1 MLTLHHIGI
10 TTRNLRRLE
19 AFYRDHFGAQ
29 VVRRGGWPGGQQG
42 FDQCMGLHDSAVRIV
57 LLRCGA
63 AHLEL
68 FEFTRPQT
76 LPAAE
81 ASVAREGLTHLAF
94 QVSDCRAEY
103 ARLSAAGM
111 RFNAQPLLTP
121 VGAWFTYGHDPDG
134 NIVELI
140 QPPPG
145 D

>member
-1 MLTLHHIGI
+1 M
-10 TTRNLRRLE
+10 
-19 AFYRDHFGAQ
+19 
-29 VVRRGGWPGGQQG
+29 
-42 FDQCMGLHDSAVRIV
+42 
-57 LLRCGA
+57 
-63 AHLEL
+63 
-68 FEFTRPQT
+68 
-76 LPAAE
+76 
-81 ASVAREGLTHLAF
+81 AREGLTHLAF

-111 RFNAQPLLTP
+111 RFNAPPLLTP